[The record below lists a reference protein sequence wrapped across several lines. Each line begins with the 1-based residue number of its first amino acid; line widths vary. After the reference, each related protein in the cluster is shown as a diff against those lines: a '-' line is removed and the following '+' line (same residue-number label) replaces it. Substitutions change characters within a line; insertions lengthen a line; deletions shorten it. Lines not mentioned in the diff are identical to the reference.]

1 MSIIDSYDESEE
13 IVKAEICTAG
23 QKKLPS
29 IAITCF
35 KTELIELV
43 KNSDNFEKYSELYV
57 CGEEIKIYK
66 TQMEGKD
73 IIVYRTLVGGPAT
86 TAMMEE
92 LHARGVETFIIFGSC
107 GGLTSNLKKGAFII
121 PTEAYRDEG
130 TSYHYIPNS
139 DFVEIDT
146 ATELAKIFEENG
158 VLYEL
163 TKTWTTDALYK
174 ETKDKLKDRVNRG
187 CKVVEME
194 CASIMAVAKSRGF
207 KAYQFLYTDDTLE
220 GNTWDIKTL
229 AEDRTIILKE
239 CLNIAFEVIKKI

>member
-13 IVKAEICTAG
+13 IVKAEISTAG

-29 IAITCF
+29 IAIVCF
-35 KTELIELV
+35 KTELIEFV
-43 KNSDNFEKYSELYV
+43 KNSDNFEEYSELYV
-57 CGEEIKIYK
+57 CGEAIKIYK
-66 TQMEGKD
+66 TQIAGKD
-73 IIVYRTLVGGPAT
+73 VILYRTLVGGPAT
-86 TAMMEE
+86 TSMMEE

-107 GGLTSNLKKGAFII
+107 GELTSNLKKGAFII

-130 TSYHYIPNS
+130 TSYHYIPIS

-146 ATELAKIFEENG
+146 AIELAKIFEENG
-158 VLYEL
+158 VSYEL
-163 TKTWTTDALYK
+163 AKTWTTDALYK

-220 GNTWDIKTL
+220 GDIWDIKTL
-229 AEDRTIILKE
+229 TEDSTSILKQ

>member
-13 IVKAEICTAG
+13 IVKAEMYTTG
-23 QKKLPS
+23 QKRLPS

-35 KTELIELV
+35 KTELIQVV
-43 KNSDNFEKYSELYV
+43 KNSNNFEEYSELYV
-57 CGEEIKIYK
+57 CGEAIKIYK
-66 TQMEGKD
+66 TQIEGKD
-73 IIVYRTLVGGPAT
+73 VIIYRTLVGGPAT
-86 TAMMEE
+86 TSMMEE

-107 GGLTSNLKKGAFII
+107 GELTSNLKKGAFVI
-121 PTEAYRDEG
+121 PIEAYRDEG
-130 TSYHYIPNS
+130 TSYHYIPIS

-146 ATELAKIFEENG
+146 ATELSKIFEENG
-158 VLYEL
+158 IPYEL

-174 ETKDKLKDRVNRG
+174 ETKDKLKDRVSRG

-220 GNTWDIKTL
+220 GDTWDMKTL
-229 AEDRTIILKE
+229 AEDRTVILKE
-239 CLNIAFEVIKKI
+239 CLNIALEVVKKI

>member
-13 IVKAEICTAG
+13 IVKAEVYTTG
-23 QKKLPS
+23 QKRLPS

-35 KTELIELV
+35 KTELIQVV
-43 KNSDNFEKYSELYV
+43 KNSNNFEEYSELYV
-57 CGEEIKIYK
+57 CGEAIKIYK
-66 TQMEGKD
+66 TQIEGKD
-73 IIVYRTLVGGPAT
+73 VIIYRTLVGGPAT
-86 TAMMEE
+86 TSMMEE

-107 GGLTSNLKKGAFII
+107 GELTSNLKKGAFVI
-121 PTEAYRDEG
+121 PIEAYRDEG
-130 TSYHYIPNS
+130 TSYHYIPIS

-146 ATELAKIFEENG
+146 ATELSKIFEENG
-158 VLYEL
+158 IPYEL

-174 ETKDKLKDRVNRG
+174 ETKEKLKDRVSRG

-220 GNTWDIKTL
+220 GDTWDMKTL
-229 AEDRTIILKE
+229 AEDRTVILKE
-239 CLNIAFEVIKKI
+239 CLNIALEVVKKI